1 MKAPLYHIQLNVADA
16 KKSIPFYKDF
26 LGYLGFGTVIDEGDE
41 YLGISD
47 GHTDLW
53 IIETEERYRANK
65 FHRKNTGINHL
76 AFRVSAREDVER
88 FLDEFL
94 KPRSIS
100 TLYETPKEFPEY
112 HKGYYAVFFEDPDR
126 IKLEVVYIPG

>member
-1 MKAPLYHIQLNVADA
+1 MKAPLYHIQLNVTDA

-26 LGYLGFGTVIDEGDE
+26 LGHLGFGTVIDEGDE

-53 IIETEERYRANK
+53 IIETKERYRANK

-76 AFRVSAREDVER
+76 AFRVFAREDVER